1 MEGNGG
7 DGDGGGD
14 GDDDGSVGEEMQE
27 IPCDNPS
34 P

>member
-27 IPCDNPS
+27 IPYDNPC